1 MNLKQDTIKLIQTI
15 MDILMIL
22 HLIIQI
28 LLTIHIIQIKTTIHK
43 THTQKSSTRN
53 QDTIGLKQIATTIA
67 MFMALQIMVLHIG
80 EINQLI
86 IIKTTETMIIIILI
100 ITNLLMIGIKG
111 C

>member
-28 LLTIHIIQIKTTIHK
+28 LLTIHI